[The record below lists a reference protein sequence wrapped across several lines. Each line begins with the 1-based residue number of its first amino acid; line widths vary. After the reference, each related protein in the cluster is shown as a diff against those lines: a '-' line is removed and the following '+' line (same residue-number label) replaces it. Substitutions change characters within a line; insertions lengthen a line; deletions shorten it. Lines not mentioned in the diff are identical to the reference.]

1 MAKELNEVLVSV
13 RNMEV
18 TFGSKR
24 NKFVAVHGVS
34 FDIYKGE
41 TFGLVGESG
50 CGKSTLGKC
59 MMRLTDLTEGQVL
72 FQGKDISSQ
81 SRKALRSEL
90 QRMQMIFQD
99 AAGSFHPRRRIADT
113 IQDSVRSL
121 LGRDSRA
128 DIPALCDM
136 VGLAPELA
144 QRYPRDLSGGQ
155 CQRFAIARAIAS
167 SPRVLLCDEITS
179 ALDVSSQAQ
188 ILALLSFLRREK
200 NMSMIFVSHD
210 LAVVST
216 LCDRIIVMHGG
227 KIVEEGETERI
238 ISSPQN
244 EYTKEL
250 TASVMEL

>member
-1 MAKELNEVLVSV
+1 MEGILSIKNLSKSYE
-13 RNMEV
+13 RNDIKTEAL
-18 TFGSKR
+18 R
-24 NKFVAVHGVS
+24 GVS
-34 FDIYKGE
+34 FELKRGE
-41 TFGLVGESG
+41 ILGIVGTSG
-50 CGKSTLGKC
+50 SGKSTLL
-59 MMRLTDLTEGQVL
+59 RLISGLEAPDAGSIRLDGHELGTKRSIAE
-72 FQGKDISSQ
+72 KRDI
-81 SRKALRSEL
+81 
-90 QRMQMIFQD
+90 QMIFQD
-99 AAGSFHPRRRIADT
+99 AGASFHPRRTIASSIGDAFFSLMGRGAALDLDT
-113 IQDSVRSL
+113 
-121 LGRDSRA
+121 
-128 DIPALCDM
+128 LCLE
-136 VGLAPELA
+136 VGLSPELA
-144 QRYPRDLSGGQ
+144 RRYPRSLSGGQ